1 MSNHPGLYR
10 RRAVEAQNIMH
21 GRTRV
26 APPPSWTATNVLLAV
41 FVGAGITFASL
52 ASYARTV
59 TAPGIVE
66 TTRGMPILSAKRS
79 GILELQVQLGDTV
92 QAGDVIAITRI
103 DSRNELGLLG
113 TQRSAASLEEAR
125 SAELQAQ
132 AAGQAGQSRAAAR
145 RAEAEAAGH
154 RIESLTRQ
162 LVQAR
167 ERTARAESDL
177 SRATAI
183 ASRGFLSR
191 QDLDSKEAAVSER
204 RQAEASIEEQIART
218 RGERDVALAE
228 ARQAIDEAR
237 ISSSAAAIDASRA
250 RRSAVADDALE
261 SVVHV
266 ASVSGKVAS
275 LPLRDGSQIEA
286 GDTIAVLVPEGSHH
300 IARISVPARLMT
312 ELDAGQRVRIAIDA
326 YPYQTFGMINSTI
339 QTVARAPVQTR
350 SGPMFIVEADL
361 PAKLPFYGK
370 EADLLPGMTLSAR
383 IRTKERTL
391 VEWLFDPLYAVWRR

>member
-1 MSNHPGLYR
+1 MSNRADLYR
-10 RRAVEAQNIMH
+10 RQAVEAQNIMH

-41 FVGAGITFASL
+41 LVGAGIIFASL
-52 ASYARTV
+52 ASYARTIS
-59 TAPGIVE
+59 APGIVD
-66 TTRGMPILSAKRS
+66 TTRGMPILSAERS
-79 GILELQVQLGDTV
+79 GILDLKVKLGDMV
-92 QAGDVIAITRI
+92 EAGDVIAVTKIA
-103 DSRNELGLLG
+103 SRNEQGLLG
-113 TQRSAASLEEAR
+113 TLRSAASLEEAR
-125 SAELQAQ
+125 SAEMQAQ

-154 RIESLTRQ
+154 RIDSLTRQ
-162 LVQAR
+162 LEQAR
-167 ERTARAESDL
+167 EQTARAESDL
-177 SRATAI
+177 NRAIAI

-191 QDLDSKEAAVSER
+191 QDLDSKEAALAER

-228 ARQAIDEAR
+228 ARQAVDEAR

-261 SVVHV
+261 NVVYV
-266 ASVSGKVAS
+266 ASVAGRVAS
-275 LPLRDGSQIEA
+275 LPSRDGSQVEA
-286 GDTIAVLVPEGSHH
+286 GATIAILMPGGGQR
-300 IARISVPARLMT
+300 IARISVPARSMT
-312 ELDAGQRVRIAIDA
+312 DLSSGQKVRIAMDA

-339 QTVARAPVQTR
+339 QNVARAPVQTR

-361 PAKLPFYGK
+361 PASLPFYGK

-391 VEWLFDPLYAVWRR
+391 MEWLLDPLYAVWRR